1 MPSVTP
7 VVNSLPIYES
17 ALVPAL
23 MDADRENCWIDRCL
37 HLDGF
42 IAPTWLMRPSVVV
55 RGRFELWNQ
64 TGGMWWL
71 GPGDALGFPHWP
83 FVPPQWQ
90 GKAHQSLVIDVLPGN
105 AYERL
110 VRTSPA
116 LTLHWFELI
125 ARQISRMEKLAKLK
139 SGVINP
145 QQLLRI
151 FQAMEQQ
158 YGKDQQ
164 GFLDLK
170 ANITDW
176 SVYLG
181 LSLSTLRR
189 NLDRLESQG
198 LLRRERNRIQ
208 LSNE

>member
-1 MPSVTP
+1 MTP

-17 ALVPAL
+17 ALVPAI
-23 MDADRENCWIDRCL
+23 MDADREHCWIDRCL
-37 HLDGF
+37 HLDGY
-42 IAPTWLMRPSVVV
+42 IASTWLMRPSVVV

-105 AYERL
+105 AYERI

-125 ARQISRMEKLAKLK
+125 ARQISRMENLAKLK

-145 QQLLRI
+145 QQLLSI

-158 YGKDQQ
+158 YGKDQH

-181 LSLSTLRR
+181 LRLSTLRR

-208 LSNE
+208 LTNE

>member
-1 MPSVTP
+1 MTP

-23 MDADRENCWIDRCL
+23 TDADREHCWINRCL

-105 AYERL
+105 AYERI

-125 ARQISRMEKLAKLK
+125 ARQISRMENLAKLK

-145 QQLLRI
+145 QQLLTI

-158 YGKDQQ
+158 YGKDQH

-208 LSNE
+208 LTNE